1 MAQSLR
7 IKIIIRQFNKTDI
20 KEKYVPTMYE
30 KQLIAQNKSHTQVP
44 THRNGGNKMEF
55 MIMRDMRRVCS
66 LSVQIIPRKNHVTI
80 CHWSRGWVYPG
91 GVVFLNELYLGTPR
105 WV

>member
-30 KQLIAQNKSHTQVP
+30 KQLIAQNKSHT
-44 THRNGGNKMEF
+44 HR
-55 MIMRDMRRVCS
+55 
-66 LSVQIIPRKNHVTI
+66 
-80 CHWSRGWVYPG
+80 
-91 GVVFLNELYLGTPR
+91 YLHTGMAAIK
-105 WV
+105 WNL